1 MKGGRTRE
9 ELEAIVREELAE
21 LGLVPDRI
29 ELRVDDM
36 FPWWLTIEIAGR
48 RFSLGQM
55 RHDGFFC
62 EEITESQKA
71 NFIAGADEP
80 VLGGEDR
87 LRREGLRLVRY
98 AVEHPEFRGVVRP
111 VI

>member
-1 MKGGRTRE
+1 MRE
-9 ELEAIVREELAE
+9 DLAE
-21 LGLVPDRI
+21 LGLRPERI
-29 ELRVDDM
+29 ELRVGDG
-36 FPWWLTIEIAGR
+36 FYWWLTINIAGR

-55 RHDGFFC
+55 RRDGFFC

-98 AVEHPEFRGVVRP
+98 ALEHPEFRGVVRP